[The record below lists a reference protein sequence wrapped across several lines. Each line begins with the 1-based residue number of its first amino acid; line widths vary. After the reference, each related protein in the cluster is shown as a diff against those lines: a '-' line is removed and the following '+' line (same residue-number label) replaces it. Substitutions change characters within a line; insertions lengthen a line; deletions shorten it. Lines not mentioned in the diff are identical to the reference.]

1 MESLIVVID
10 DEEDMLDLLEY
21 NLTKAGYEVLGF
33 LNTSKIEQL
42 LNEEN
47 VDLLIVDRNLPGVE
61 GSEFIKNLRLKGYNN
76 SVIFLSAKTSMDEQ
90 LEGFEAGGD
99 DYITKPFEMDNLLA
113 RIKAVLKRT
122 KKKADIYKFK
132 DIFIN
137 LTNAE
142 VLIGNKNV
150 ELTKLETNLL
160 VEFIK
165 NKNILLTRD
174 YLLSAIWNDENSSE
188 KTVNIAIKRL
198 REKIDPTREKKYI
211 KSIRGE
217 GYMLC

>member
-10 DEEDMLDLLEY
+10 DEEDMLDLLEF

-76 SVIFLSAKTSMDEQ
+76 SVIFLSAKTSMNEQ

-142 VLIGNKNV
+142 VLIGNTNV

-198 REKIDPTREKKYI
+198 REKIDPTKEKKYI

>member
-47 VDLLIVDRNLPGVE
+47 VDLLIVDRNLPGIE

-142 VLIGNKNV
+142 VLIGNTNV

>member
-47 VDLLIVDRNLPGVE
+47 VDLLIVDRNLPGIE

-76 SVIFLSAKTSMDEQ
+76 SVIFLSAKTSMNEQ

-113 RIKAVLKRT
+113 RIKAILKRT

-142 VLIGNKNV
+142 VLIGNTNV

-198 REKIDPTREKKYI
+198 REKIDPTKEKKYI

>member
-47 VDLLIVDRNLPGVE
+47 VDLLIVDRNLPGIE

-76 SVIFLSAKTSMDEQ
+76 SVIFLSAKTSMNEQ

-142 VLIGNKNV
+142 VLIGNTNV

-174 YLLSAIWNDENSSE
+174 YLLSTIWNDENSSE

>member
-47 VDLLIVDRNLPGVE
+47 VDLLIVDRNLPGIE

-76 SVIFLSAKTSMDEQ
+76 SVIFLSAKTSMNEQ

-99 DYITKPFEMDNLLA
+99 DYITKPFEINNLLA

-142 VLIGNKNV
+142 VLVDNTNV

>member
-10 DEEDMLDLLEY
+10 DEEDMLDLLEF

-76 SVIFLSAKTSMDEQ
+76 SVIFLSAKTSMNEQ

-142 VLIGNKNV
+142 VLIGNTNI

-174 YLLSAIWNDENSSE
+174 YLLSVIWNDENSSE

>member
-47 VDLLIVDRNLPGVE
+47 VDLLIVDRNLPGIE
-61 GSEFIKNLRLKGYNN
+61 GSEFIKNLRLRGYNN

-113 RIKAVLKRT
+113 RIKAILKRT

-142 VLIGNKNV
+142 VLVDNTNV

>member
-47 VDLLIVDRNLPGVE
+47 VDLLIVDRNLPGIE

-76 SVIFLSAKTSMDEQ
+76 SVIFLSAKTSMNEQ

-142 VLIGNKNV
+142 VLIGNTNI

-198 REKIDPTREKKYI
+198 REKIDPTKEKKYI

>member
-47 VDLLIVDRNLPGVE
+47 VDLLIVDRNLPGIE

-76 SVIFLSAKTSMDEQ
+76 SVIFLSAKTSMNEQ

-137 LTNAE
+137 LTNAK

-198 REKIDPTREKKYI
+198 REKIDPTKEKKYI

>member
-1 MESLIVVID
+1 MKSFIAIID

-42 LNEEN
+42 LNEES

-61 GSEFIKNLRLKGYNN
+61 GSEFVKSLRAKGYNN

-99 DYITKPFEMDNLLA
+99 DYITKPFDMDNLLA
-113 RIKAVLKRT
+113 RIKAILKRT
-122 KKKADIYKFK
+122 KKKANVYKFK
-132 DIFIN
+132 NITIN
-137 LTNAE
+137 LTKAE
-142 VLIGNKNV
+142 VLVENKNI

-165 NKNILLTRD
+165 NKNILLTRE
-174 YLLSAIWNDENSSE
+174 YLLSTIWHDENSSE

-198 REKIDPTREKKYI
+198 REKLDPKKNKNYI
-211 KSIRGE
+211 KTIRGE

>member
-33 LNTSKIEQL
+33 LNTSRIEQL

-76 SVIFLSAKTSMDEQ
+76 SVIFLSAKTSMNEQ

-142 VLIGNKNV
+142 VLIGNTNV

>member
-61 GSEFIKNLRLKGYNN
+61 GSEFIKNLRLRGYNN

-99 DYITKPFEMDNLLA
+99 DYITKPFEINNLLA

-137 LTNAE
+137 LTNAK
-142 VLIGNKNV
+142 VLIGNKSV

-174 YLLSAIWNDENSSE
+174 YLLSTIWNDENSSE

>member
-47 VDLLIVDRNLPGVE
+47 VDLLIVDRNLPGIE

-76 SVIFLSAKTSMDEQ
+76 SVIFLSAKTSMNEQ

-142 VLIGNKNV
+142 VLIGNTNV

-174 YLLSAIWNDENSSE
+174 YLLSVIWNDENSSE

>member
-47 VDLLIVDRNLPGVE
+47 VDLLIVDRNLPGIE

-99 DYITKPFEMDNLLA
+99 DYITKPFEINNLLA

>member
-47 VDLLIVDRNLPGVE
+47 VDLLIVDRNLPGIE

-76 SVIFLSAKTSMDEQ
+76 SVIFLSAKTSMNEQ

-137 LTNAE
+137 LTNAK

-174 YLLSAIWNDENSSE
+174 YLLSTIWNDENSSE

>member
-47 VDLLIVDRNLPGVE
+47 VDLLIVDRNLPGIE
-61 GSEFIKNLRLKGYNN
+61 GSEFIKNLRLRGYNN

-99 DYITKPFEMDNLLA
+99 DYITKPFEINNLLA

-137 LTNAE
+137 LTNAK
-142 VLIGNKNV
+142 VLIGNKSV

-174 YLLSAIWNDENSSE
+174 YLLSTIWNDENSSE

>member
-47 VDLLIVDRNLPGVE
+47 VDLLIVDRNLPGIE

-76 SVIFLSAKTSMDEQ
+76 SVIFLSAKTSMNEQ

-142 VLIGNKNV
+142 VLIGNTNI

-174 YLLSAIWNDENSSE
+174 YLLSVIWNDENSSE

>member
-47 VDLLIVDRNLPGVE
+47 VDLLIVDRNLPGIE

-76 SVIFLSAKTSMDEQ
+76 SVIFLSAKTSMNEQ

-142 VLIGNKNV
+142 VLVDNANV

-198 REKIDPTREKKYI
+198 REKIDPTKEKKYI

>member
-47 VDLLIVDRNLPGVE
+47 VDLLIVDRNLPGIE

-76 SVIFLSAKTSMDEQ
+76 SVIFLSAKTSMNEQ

-142 VLIGNKNV
+142 VLIGNTNI

-198 REKIDPTREKKYI
+198 REKIDPTKEKKYI

-217 GYMLC
+217 GCMLC

>member
-47 VDLLIVDRNLPGVE
+47 VDLLIVDRNLPGIE

-142 VLIGNKNV
+142 VLVDNTNV

>member
-47 VDLLIVDRNLPGVE
+47 VDLLIVDRNLPGIE

-76 SVIFLSAKTSMDEQ
+76 SVIFLSAKTSMNEQ

-142 VLIGNKNV
+142 VLIGNTNI

>member
-61 GSEFIKNLRLKGYNN
+61 GSEFIKNLRLRGYNN

-99 DYITKPFEMDNLLA
+99 DYITKPFEINNLLA

-137 LTNAE
+137 LTNAKI
-142 VLIGNKNV
+142 LIGNKNV

>member
-61 GSEFIKNLRLKGYNN
+61 GSEFIKNLRLRGYNN

-99 DYITKPFEMDNLLA
+99 DYITKPFEINNLLA

-142 VLIGNKNV
+142 VLIGNTNV

>member
-47 VDLLIVDRNLPGVE
+47 VDLLIVDRNLPGIE
-61 GSEFIKNLRLKGYNN
+61 GSEFIKNLRLRGYNN
-76 SVIFLSAKTSMDEQ
+76 SVIFLSAKTSMD
-90 LEGFEAGGD
+90 EGFEAGGD

-113 RIKAVLKRT
+113 RIKAILKRT

-142 VLIGNKNV
+142 VLVDNTNV

>member
-21 NLTKAGYEVLGF
+21 NLTKAGYEVLSF

-47 VDLLIVDRNLPGVE
+47 VDLLIVDRNLPGIE
-61 GSEFIKNLRLKGYNN
+61 GSEFIKNLRLRGYNN

-142 VLIGNKNV
+142 VLIGNTNV

-198 REKIDPTREKKYI
+198 REKIDPTKEKKYI

>member
-99 DYITKPFEMDNLLA
+99 DYITKPFEINNLLA

-137 LTNAE
+137 LTNAK

>member
-47 VDLLIVDRNLPGVE
+47 VDLLIVDRNLPGIE

-142 VLIGNKNV
+142 VLIGNKSV

-174 YLLSAIWNDENSSE
+174 YLLSTIWNDENSSE

>member
-1 MESLIVVID
+1 LESLIVVID

-47 VDLLIVDRNLPGVE
+47 VDLLIVDRNLPGIE

-76 SVIFLSAKTSMDEQ
+76 SVIFLSAKTSMNEQ

-142 VLIGNKNV
+142 VLVDNANV
-150 ELTKLETNLL
+150 DLTKLETNLL

>member
-99 DYITKPFEMDNLLA
+99 DYITKPFEINNLLA

-198 REKIDPTREKKYI
+198 REKIDPTREKKIYKI
-211 KSIRGE
+211 N
-217 GYMLC
+217 

>member
-47 VDLLIVDRNLPGVE
+47 VDLLIVDRNLPGIE

-76 SVIFLSAKTSMDEQ
+76 SVIFLSAKTSMNEQ

-142 VLIGNKNV
+142 VSVDNTNV

>member
-47 VDLLIVDRNLPGVE
+47 VDLLIVDRNLPGIE

-76 SVIFLSAKTSMDEQ
+76 SVIFLSAKTSMNEQ

-142 VLIGNKNV
+142 VLIGNKSV

-174 YLLSAIWNDENSSE
+174 YLLSTIWNDENSSE